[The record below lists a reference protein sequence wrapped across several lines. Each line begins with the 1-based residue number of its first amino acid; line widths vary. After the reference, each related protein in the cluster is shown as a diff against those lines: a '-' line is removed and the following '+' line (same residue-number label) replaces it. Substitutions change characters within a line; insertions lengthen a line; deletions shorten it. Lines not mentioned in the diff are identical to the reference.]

1 MKLLLSRS
9 TQILP
14 QGWDVDWLVGRSGF
28 GAKTI
33 WISKLPRSVTHC
45 QAPHTTETTPNSWER
60 NEINSC
66 KWMWLT
72 HNRLAIALD
81 YYITYSQ
88 DCKAE
93 ACKANSSAH
102 LLHGEDPQNHRV
114 LSYPTDKEGEGETS
128 GTCLRSE
135 LEPRCLHPKFR
146 SLSPAPPCQWWNW
159 GRRGGWWGCQRG
171 DRKPGWARM
180 GAASAGDGGLEMY
193 SRGPGDALGVPLA
206 AELHLTAF
214 CWVYHHESLDFPG
227 FPCDQP
233 EAPLPLVVQTVP
245 STTLGSPLR
254 GLPCSHLPWPRAVP
268 CTTL

>member
-102 LLHGEDPQNHRV
+102 LLHGEDPQNHLV

-159 GRRGGWWGCQRG
+159 GRRGGVMRMPKRG
-171 DRKPGWARM
+171 QEARM
-180 GAASAGDGGLEMY
+180 GQNGCCQRWRWRTWNVQQRPWGCSGGALSCRVAPHCFLLGLPSWKSWFSRFPLWSAWSTFATGCADC
-193 SRGPGDALGVPLA
+193 ALDHPRVPSAWTALQSPPLA
-206 AELHLTAF
+206 
-214 CWVYHHESLDFPG
+214 
-227 FPCDQP
+227 
-233 EAPLPLVVQTVP
+233 
-245 STTLGSPLR
+245 
-254 GLPCSHLPWPRAVP
+254 
-268 CTTL
+268 